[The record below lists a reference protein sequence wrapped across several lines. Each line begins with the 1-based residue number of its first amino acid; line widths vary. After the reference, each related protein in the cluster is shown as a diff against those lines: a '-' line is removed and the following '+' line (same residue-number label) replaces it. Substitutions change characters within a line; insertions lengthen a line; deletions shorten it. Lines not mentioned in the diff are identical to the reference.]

1 MTAAERGRP
10 ASAADIGA
18 ADAEVAGAPAPDAGR
33 IAHGRPVVLFDLDDT
48 LMAHR
53 EAVAAG
59 IVLHL
64 RERGYAADD
73 RAAQA
78 LWHELE
84 ERHYHAYLA
93 GELTFEEQRRAR
105 AAEFAL
111 AHGDVLDDE
120 SAGDWFATYFERYRE
135 SWALHDDV
143 LAAFAAL
150 ESALPGV
157 RFGIITNGEADF
169 QLAKLVRLGLEVG
182 HPGRIEHLVAS
193 GAEGVTKPDPRI
205 FEVALERF
213 AAGGPV
219 SAAAYVG
226 DRLRTDAIGA
236 AGAGLVGVWLNR
248 SGERP
253 SESEATDA
261 ASAGVVEIR
270 TLDELAPLLAGR
282 MA

>member
-1 MTAAERGRP
+1 M
-10 ASAADIGA
+10 
-18 ADAEVAGAPAPDAGR
+18 
-33 IAHGRPVVLFDLDDT
+33 LFDLDDT

-64 RERGYAADD
+64 RERGYPADEGAMVEA
-73 RAAQA
+73 RE

-111 AHGDVLDDE
+111 AHGDALDGDA
-120 SAGDWFATYFERYRE
+120 AGAWFARYFERYRE

-143 LAAFAAL
+143 MPAFEAL

-193 GAEGVTKPDPRI
+193 GAEGVTKPDHRI
-205 FEVALERF
+205 FEVAVARF
-213 AAGGPV
+213 AADGGV
-219 SAAAYVG
+219 TRAAYVG

-236 AGAGLVGVWLNR
+236 VEAGLVGVWLNR

-253 SESEATDA
+253 AEPEATDA
-261 ASAGVVEIR
+261 AAAGVLEIR
-270 TLDELAPLLAGR
+270 TLAELAPLLAGR
-282 MA
+282 MVVE

>member
-1 MTAAERGRP
+1 MERSDTAA
-10 ASAADIGA
+10 SANDDEA
-18 ADAEVAGAPAPDAGR
+18 AGE
-33 IAHGRPVVLFDLDDT
+33 GRPVVLFDLDDT

-53 EAVAAG
+53 EAVASG

-64 RERGYAADD
+64 RDRGYAADEA
-73 RAAQA
+73 AAQS

-105 AAEFAL
+105 AAEFAR
-111 AHGDVLDDE
+111 AHGDPIDDE
-120 SAGDWFATYFERYRE
+120 SAGAWFATYFERYRE

-143 LAAFAAL
+143 MTSLDAL

-157 RFGIITNGEADF
+157 RFGIITNGEHDF

-193 GAEGVTKPDPRI
+193 GAEGVTKPDRRI
-205 FEVALERF
+205 FEVAVARF
-213 AAGGPV
+213 AAGGAV
-219 SAAAYVG
+219 SGAAYVG

-236 AGAGLVGVWLNR
+236 AEAGLVGVWLNR
-248 SGERP
+248 SGGRP
-253 SESEATDA
+253 AEPEAADA
-261 ASAGVVEIR
+261 EAAGVVEIR
-270 TLDELAPLLAGR
+270 TLAELAPLLAGR
-282 MA
+282 FA

>member
-1 MTAAERGRP
+1 MTAVERHE
-10 ASAADIGA
+10 A
-18 ADAEVAGAPAPDAGR
+18 VA
-33 IAHGRPVVLFDLDDT
+33 GRPVVLFDLDDT

-64 RERGYAADD
+64 RERGYPADAD
-73 RAAQA
+73 GVVAAQA

-93 GELTFEEQRRAR
+93 GELTFEGQRRAR

-111 AHGDVLDDE
+111 AHGDPLDDE
-120 SAGDWFATYFERYRE
+120 SAGAWFTRYFERYRE

-143 LAAFAAL
+143 LPAFDAIEA
-150 ESALPGV
+150 ALPGV
-157 RFGIITNGEADF
+157 RFGIITNGEPDF

-193 GAEGVTKPDPRI
+193 GAEGVTKPDRRI
-205 FEVALERF
+205 FEVAVARF
-213 AAGGPV
+213 AADAAV
-219 SAAAYVG
+219 SRAAYIG

-236 AGAGLVGVWLNR
+236 AEAGLVGVWINR

-253 SESEATDA
+253 DEPEATDA
-261 ASAGVVEIR
+261 TAAGVLEIR
-270 TLDELAPLLAGR
+270 TLAELAPLLAER
-282 MA
+282 LAVE